1 MEIEISPKTRAQA
14 LYDAGCRS
22 PISLARGA
30 GVCVRT
36 AYTYL
41 SEFNNGGSCKRKN
54 YTPREKP
61 KRTSKLEKKVIR
73 KAKERKHIWS
83 TRAIGASEGISHTLT
98 QQILRDNQIRFQR
111 YARQLKLTNENM
123 AQRFQFAKEMKRR
136 LSDWGFVIFTD
147 ECSFWREDTRPK
159 KLWTDD
165 PLNEEGT
172 GIHGI
177 KVHCW
182 GAISARGAFPIQ
194 IFEENFKANKLV
206 SMMETILPQITRLYS
221 EGFIWQQDGS
231 GVHRARI
238 VQNFIEQNMP
248 LKLD

>member
-1 MEIEISPKTRAQA
+1 MEIEISPKTRAKA

-98 QQILRDNQIRFQR
+98 QQILRDNQIRFQK

-123 AQRFQFAKEMKRR
+123 AQRFQFPRK
-136 LSDWGFVIFTD
+136 
-147 ECSFWREDTRPK
+147 
-159 KLWTDD
+159 
-165 PLNEEGT
+165 
-172 GIHGI
+172 
-177 KVHCW
+177 
-182 GAISARGAFPIQ
+182 
-194 IFEENFKANKLV
+194 
-206 SMMETILPQITRLYS
+206 
-221 EGFIWQQDGS
+221 
-231 GVHRARI
+231 
-238 VQNFIEQNMP
+238 
-248 LKLD
+248 